1 MKVLIIGGGPC
12 GIMAALET
20 KKNNPSYQVVL
31 LEKDSRSIGSRIK
44 VSGNGRCNLGNSN
57 IAPSRYNNP
66 SFVNDILSLKD
77 DLFSYLNEGGLGY
90 YSDEEG
96 RIYPISESSVSVI
109 HVLNN
114 LLNKYGVE
122 VKLDSK
128 VTSIKKEGFKYRVLC
143 EKEEYIGDKI
153 ILACGGISQLN
164 DKNLYY
170 SLLSDLKVKISDLT
184 PSLTPIITSKFDK
197 RMEGKRC
204 KANVKLFRNGDLVKI
219 EDGEILFKKDGV
231 SGIVMF
237 NMSSYLSRLHINDYS
252 EFYFIIDLL
261 PKITYHQYL
270 TYRRIDPSLRNIMQE
285 DIAREVTSKG
295 IDPKEFLLEIKGLYD
310 FKNSQ
315 VTSGGVLLEELNS
328 NLSLKKDNNIFIGG
342 ETIDIDGECGGY
354 NIEFAFLSGIKIGRF
369 INEK

>member
-1 MKVLIIGGGPC
+1 MKVVVIGAGPC
-12 GIMAALET
+12 GIMSSIEI
-20 KKNNPSYQVVL
+20 KKNNPEYQVIL

-57 IAPSRYNNP
+57 INEKKYNH
-66 SFVNDILSLKD
+66 SLFVRDIISLKE

-90 YSDEEG
+90 FTDEEG
-96 RIYPISESSVSVI
+96 RIYPLSESSISVI

-114 LLNKYGVE
+114 LLNKYGVD

-128 VTSIKKEGFKYRVLC
+128 VVEIKKSGNKYRVLC
-143 EKEEYIGDKI
+143 EKDEYFADKI
-153 ILACGGISQLN
+153 VLAIGGISQLN
-164 DKNLYY
+164 DKSLY
-170 SLLSDLKVKISDLT
+170 SKLLNELDVRITDLK
-184 PSLTPIITSKFDK
+184 PSLTPIFTSKFDK
-197 RMEGKRC
+197 RLEGKRC
-204 KANVKLFRNGDLVKI
+204 KVNVKLFRDGDLVKI
-219 EDGEILFKKDGV
+219 EDGEMLFKKDGV

-237 NMSSYLSRLHINDYS
+237 NMSSYLSRQHIDDYS
-252 EFYFIIDLL
+252 SYYFIIDLL
-261 PKITYHQYL
+261 PKLTYHEYL
-270 TYRRIDPSLRNIMQE
+270 KFRSIDSSLKNIMQE
-285 DIAREVTSKG
+285 DIAREVVSKG

-315 VTSGGVLLEELNS
+315 VTSGGVSLEELNS

-369 INEK
+369 FNE